1 MSDHPSPS
9 KTEIIT
15 QLQAS
20 IGQLE
25 TVVQKLQSDSEFE
38 PNLERSLTTL
48 TSLSNQLAESLTLML
63 PPEPPGDRTVEPST
77 VKPKSAAKL
86 IEKLPAIAEEE
97 EPSRVMDRLLP
108 ELNQVENGWD
118 WILVKIRGILP
129 QSINEKLSDWGLTS
143 VLAGIVVALL
153 LTSVMLVSERP
164 ASIPEIAENSSNS
177 QETAVVEKPT
187 PLNDVI
193 PTPPNLEAPAEA
205 EPIELAP
212 PPEPPLTPEQS
223 LLGAIQ
229 QEVKDLTRQY
239 PDGLIVAIAPN
250 FEQNQ
255 LTLNLANSWYE
266 LTPKRQ
272 EMLVN
277 GIFKRARKLTF
288 QKVSIRDTKGELLA
302 RSPVVGLE
310 MIVIKRQQEI

>member
-1 MSDHPSPS
+1 MSDHPS
-9 KTEIIT
+9 KTEIIA

-25 TVVQKLQSDSEFE
+25 TVVQKLQSDSEFD

-48 TSLSNQLAESLTLML
+48 TNISNQLAQSLL
-63 PPEPPGDRTVEPST
+63 PTVPSEQP
-77 VKPKSAAKL
+77 VDQEVEHPIRKPKPA
-86 IEKLPAIAEEE
+86 EKLAAIAEEE

-108 ELNQVENGWD
+108 EFNEVENGWD
-118 WILVKIRGILP
+118 WVLVKIRGILP
-129 QSINEKLSDWGLTS
+129 QSINQKLSDWGLTS
-143 VLAGIVVALL
+143 VLAGILVALL
-153 LTSVMLVSERP
+153 LISVMLVSAQP
-164 ASIPEIAENSSNS
+164 TNAPEIAENSPQGDES
-177 QETAVVEKPT
+177 VVVAEKPAEL
-187 PLNDVI
+187 PELI
-193 PTPPNLEAPAEA
+193 PTPPNLEAPAEP

-250 FEQNQ
+250 FDHNYLS
-255 LTLNLANSWYE
+255 LTLADSWYE

-272 EMLVN
+272 EMLSN
-277 GIFKRARKLTF
+277 GIFKRAQKLTF
-288 QKVSIRDTKGELLA
+288 QKVSIRDAKGELLA
-302 RSPVVGLE
+302 RSPVVGQE
-310 MIVIKRQQEI
+310 MIIFKRKPEI